1 MLSAVLL
8 IIPSGKISVN
18 VLTQAL
24 AAAPLVFNAVG
35 AGATGHSRLTKKS
48 FSKLSNLNGKP
59 SLDPGNVKDGTLVF
73 LTAALHPVH
82 VKLIVA
88 LTATVASFCM
98 HEITALVAANPV

>member
-8 IIPSGKISVN
+8 IIPSGIISVN

-24 AAAPLVFNAVG
+24 ALSADGAAVG
-35 AGATGHSRLTKKS
+35 AGSTGHSRLTKKS

-59 SLDPGNVKDGTLVF
+59 SLDPGNVKDGTLGP